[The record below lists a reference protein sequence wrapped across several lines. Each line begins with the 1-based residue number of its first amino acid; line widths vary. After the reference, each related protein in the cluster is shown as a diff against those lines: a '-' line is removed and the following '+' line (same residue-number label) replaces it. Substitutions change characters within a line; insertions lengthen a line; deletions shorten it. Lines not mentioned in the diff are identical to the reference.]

1 MAKYVQIGNLVV
13 TEKNGERSGS
23 IALGSKSTNP
33 DYAYSVELI
42 VRDGK
47 GKVVAQQKDGW
58 INLEDP
64 RTRPD
69 KLLKMGLIDETV
81 AQKMRTSAAKMSNK
95 ITHKL
100 TVKRI

>member
-13 TEKNGERSGS
+13 SEKDGERSGS
-23 IALGSKSTNP
+23 IALGNKSTNP
-33 DYAYSVELI
+33 DYNYSVELI

-47 GKVVAQQKDGW
+47 GKVIAQQKDGW

-69 KLLKMGLIDETV
+69 KLLKMGIIDAEL
-81 AQKMRTSAAKMSNK
+81 AAKMRTNASKIPKK
-95 ITHKL
+95 ITHQL
-100 TVKRI
+100 TVKRA